1 MERKKQDINEEY
13 LESFWGRLKQFWRA
27 DFQTAANRIAHVSE
41 KIYNSIDQG
50 VTSAIYHGNLK
61 GFKDGWTD
69 QTYIEREG
77 YSMNTALNMVRNQAA
92 DIAELQEKQNEWLK
106 RYQDVQKK
114 ETENSLK
121 IRKAN
126 EQLGK
131 NQKNN
136 NNNNNN
142 NNTEYESEAEQRAK
156 AIAARKAEAERKRV
170 EAQKKKDLKAAI
182 DAQKAITEA
191 ELVENFRRY
200 ADEGL
205 QYRDFLKK
213 QYEIKSKGLDEQ
225 IKLYGEES
233 NEAQTLIRKKT
244 ELEQQYQQDKQK
256 LDEDEL
262 KRKHAS
268 IAIDLQMAYEQQSA
282 NNDIYHNE
290 ERLKEELYLNE
301 IDYLKKRQTLYDKN
315 QQEWLDI
322 DAEINQRQEEHKLEQ
337 TQYYADLLSRYKAE
351 WGAKDCREQERI
363 TLQGLESLHQKE
375 LLKEE
380 EYQEMRKQVLLHY
393 KEQQA
398 ANDLYNS
405 KGEQFKRNVDSAYN
419 AASNQAQASW
429 SNKHDDGVNVG
440 AFITSDIDIYAST
453 LANIKSME
461 QEGLISHEEAMATM
475 GEATANMCNGL
486 VAKMQAAMDAISPLM
501 SAMSSY
507 YSAQSDYEVT
517 ITEKKYEKLI
527 NAAGNNTA
535 KRKKLEEKKE
545 KEIAKIKTKYAKK
558 QAAMQIAQAIAQTAI
573 SAIGAYS
580 SAMTG
585 MPYPANMVLAPIAA
599 GIAAAAGAIQ
609 IATIKKQQQA
619 QEAGYYEGGFTGGS
633 SYRRKAGIVH
643 EGEFVAN
650 HNAVNNPQVLPALQL
665 IDEAQRNNTVGSLT
679 AADISRSLGQGGAT
693 VVSAPSVTVNTDNSE
708 LNATLGEARDVI
720 DQLSLVLA
728 QGIHAKCYI
737 DGDDGIAKNLDH
749 YKKLKSHT

>member
-1 MERKKQDINEEY
+1 MYK
-13 LESFWGRLKQFWRA
+13 
-27 DFQTAANRIAHVSE
+27 
-41 KIYNSIDQG
+41 SIDYG
-50 VTSAIYHGNLK
+50 VTHAINYGDLK

-69 QTYIEREG
+69 QTYIERKG
-77 YSMNTALNMVRNQAA
+77 YTMNTAVKMNRNQAD

-106 RYQDVQKK
+106 RYQDAQKK
-114 ETENSLK
+114 ETENLLK

-131 NQKNN
+131 NQKN

-351 WGAKDCREQERI
+351 WAAKDCREQERI

-398 ANDLYNS
+398 ADDLYNS

-461 QEGLISHEEAMATM
+461 QEGLISHEEAMAAM
-475 GEATANMCNGL
+475 SEATANMCNGL